1 MDDDRNEA
9 AREPAGA
16 GSALIYCGLCGALNP
31 ASNHFCSACGSTLV
45 DAFHATEGMRVFE
58 RPDPAARVIEIVPAG
73 RELDV
78 VDDPNAPADW
88 IRIRLPYGRL
98 GFIRLSDVG
107 ALAEGASPAQ
117 LIDAPDINKRAL
129 GCVSTTSAMAALVL
143 LVLVAVFGVV
153 IIARAER
160 QDAGILALVYCVT
173 VVPLLLLT
181 FGLYVGARAREDRML
196 DDADAAAAAAA
207 AQAHD
212 QRPAGN

>member
-58 RPDPAARVIEIVPAG
+58 RPDPAARVIEIVPSG
-73 RELDV
+73 RELDI
-78 VDDPNAPADW
+78 VDDPSLGPDW

-107 ALAEGASPAQ
+107 ALAEGANPAQ
-117 LIDAPDINKRAL
+117 LRDAPNINTRAL
-129 GCVSTTSAMAALVL
+129 GCVSTTGALAALAL
-143 LVLVAVFGVV
+143 LILVAIFGVV
-153 IIARAER
+153 IIARAEQ
-160 QDAGILALVYCVT
+160 QDAGILTLVYCVT

-181 FGLYVGARAREDRML
+181 IGLYVGARAREDRM
-196 DDADAAAAAAA
+196 ADEAEAAEGK
-207 AQAHD
+207 
-212 QRPAGN
+212 P